1 MIDEG
6 NVALDVGPVREEPAG
21 VGVYAASLARE
32 LALLI
37 PDSVALIGVRP
48 GVAPLE
54 GISPTIQREPFR
66 ARNYHAWIQLHSARD
81 ARRVG
86 ATLIHYTNAAAPIL
100 TRIPYVVTVHDLS
113 LVRMPR
119 SHTLLR
125 LATLPVMLTAVRA
138 ARAIITPSRW
148 TAREL
153 SRALLVSPRRMTVI
167 EHAPMPVQPADQEAD
182 LTTLARLS
190 LRPFGYLLSVGTI
203 EPRKNIERLVEAFE
217 RLGATDPEIK
227 LVLAGGPGW
236 HYGPILRRI
245 EASPMRDRIV
255 LPGYLPSS
263 DVSALIRGCA
273 AFCYVSTYEGFGMPV
288 LEAMALGAA
297 VVTSNRTAMPE
308 AAGGAGVLVDPFDV
322 AAIER
327 GIRDAIARR
336 EELSAAGRARAQGRS
351 WADVAAEHVEVYR
364 WALRAG
370 T

>member
-1 MIDEG
+1 MIDKRK
-6 NVALDVGPVREEPAG
+6 VALDVGPVRAEPAG

-32 LALLI
+32 LAELI
-37 PDSVALIGVRP
+37 PDSLALIGFRS

-54 GISPTIQREPFR
+54 GIASTVAREQFR
-66 ARNYHAWIQLHSARD
+66 ARNYHAWIQLHSGRD

-86 ATLIHYTNAAAPIL
+86 ASLIHYTNAAAPIFARL
-100 TRIPYVVTVHDLS
+100 PFVLTVHDLS

-119 SHTLLR
+119 SHTLQR
-125 LATLPVMLTAVRA
+125 LATLPVMVTAVLS

-153 SRALLVSPRRMTVI
+153 NRAMLVSPRRMIVI
-167 EHAPMPVQPADQEAD
+167 EHAPMPVQPSDQEAD
-182 LTTLARLS
+182 AAVLARLG
-190 LRPFGYLLSVGTI
+190 LRPAGYLLTVGTI

-217 RLGATDPEIK
+217 RLGKTEPETK
-227 LVLAGGPGW
+227 LVLAGAPGW
-236 HYGPILRRI
+236 HFGPILRRI
-245 EASPMRDRIV
+245 EASPLRDRIV
-255 LPGYLPSS
+255 LTGYLPSAE
-263 DVSALIRGCA
+263 VAALIRGSAC
-273 AFCYVSTYEGFGMPV
+273 FCYVSTYEGFGMPV

-336 EELSAAGRARAQGRS
+336 EELAVYGRARAQGRS